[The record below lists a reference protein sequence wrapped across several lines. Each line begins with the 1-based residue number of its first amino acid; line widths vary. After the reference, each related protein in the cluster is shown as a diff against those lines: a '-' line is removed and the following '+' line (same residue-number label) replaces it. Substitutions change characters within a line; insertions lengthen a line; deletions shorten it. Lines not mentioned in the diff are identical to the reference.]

1 MNSTLIP
8 VQGCLIKL
16 EVNGGIRYG
25 VVSKVKNNEICV
37 VKWFETD
44 QKNQFSDV
52 KLKDLR
58 PAFKIG
64 MEVQDATPE
73 IGYQRL
79 GRGVI
84 VFERELAGF
93 YQYLVNYEQDNIRVW
108 MPFQHLIPV
117 KNAEARFKRGDIS
130 ISQTEVERFRL
141 RLLANA
147 IKLWNENTGALSHL
161 DIDPLPHQI
170 NLVHYILKT
179 NNLNWLIADDVGLGK
194 TIETGMLLHALRQR
208 DQARRVLL
216 VTPAGLTKQWKE
228 EMYHKF
234 NNGRKKTML

>member
-64 MEVQDATPE
+64 MEVQDATP
-73 IGYQRL
+73 L
-79 GRGVI
+79 
-84 VFERELAGF
+84 
-93 YQYLVNYEQDNIRVW
+93 
-108 MPFQHLIPV
+108 P
-117 KNAEARFKRGDIS
+117 KR
-130 ISQTEVERFRL
+130 
-141 RLLANA
+141 
-147 IKLWNENTGALSHL
+147 
-161 DIDPLPHQI
+161 
-170 NLVHYILKT
+170 
-179 NNLNWLIADDVGLGK
+179 
-194 TIETGMLLHALRQR
+194 
-208 DQARRVLL
+208 
-216 VTPAGLTKQWKE
+216 
-228 EMYHKF
+228 
-234 NNGRKKTML
+234 

>member
-1 MNSTLIP
+1 M
-8 VQGCLIKL
+8 

-25 VVSKVKNNEICV
+25 VVSKLKNNEICV
-37 VKWFETD
+37 VRWFETD

-93 YQYLVNYEQDNIRVW
+93 YQYLV
-108 MPFQHLIPV
+108 
-117 KNAEARFKRGDIS
+117 
-130 ISQTEVERFRL
+130 
-141 RLLANA
+141 
-147 IKLWNENTGALSHL
+147 
-161 DIDPLPHQI
+161 
-170 NLVHYILKT
+170 
-179 NNLNWLIADDVGLGK
+179 
-194 TIETGMLLHALRQR
+194 
-208 DQARRVLL
+208 
-216 VTPAGLTKQWKE
+216 
-228 EMYHKF
+228 
-234 NNGRKKTML
+234 

>member
-147 IKLWNENTGALSHL
+147 IKLWNENTGALS
-161 DIDPLPHQI
+161 
-170 NLVHYILKT
+170 
-179 NNLNWLIADDVGLGK
+179 
-194 TIETGMLLHALRQR
+194 
-208 DQARRVLL
+208 
-216 VTPAGLTKQWKE
+216 
-228 EMYHKF
+228 F
-234 NNGRKKTML
+234 